1 MSLKIGTLYSPTVH
15 KAQANEQSSIVRCT
29 TPGCTRMLAISR
41 KGFKGVKAIHAV
53 CPNCIQRDIATC
65 NSPEDVEQLENA
77 FDAMRIHY
85 EDLESSVSG
94 NAGMIQIMMTE
105 IWKMQCKLESDGS
118 TQGIDAAG
126 FGQFL
131 AFAMPRIDEGIKD
144 QISSNQ
150 DQHQQEYVS
159 IVETLQQ
166 L

>member
-1 MSLKIGTLYSPTVH
+1 MSLKIGTLYSPIVH
-15 KAQANEQSSIVRCT
+15 KAQANQQSRIVRCT
-29 TPGCTRMLAISR
+29 TPGCTRMLAKSR
-41 KGFKGVKAIHAV
+41 KGFKGIKAIHVV
-53 CPNCIQRDIATC
+53 CPNCIQKDIATC